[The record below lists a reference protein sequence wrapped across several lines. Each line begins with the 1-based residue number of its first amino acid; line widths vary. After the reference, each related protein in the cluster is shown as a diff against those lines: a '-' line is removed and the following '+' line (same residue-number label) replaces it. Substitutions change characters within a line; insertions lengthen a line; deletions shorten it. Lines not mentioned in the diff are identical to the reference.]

1 MKSDLRPHNNVEISR
16 FIEQHLYL
24 FIFNKYS
31 MLMMSKHPNPNS
43 ITLKT
48 EEKIESGQ
56 RPSCKILVKQSVS
69 ENSMN
74 L

>member
-1 MKSDLRPHNNVEISR
+1 
-16 FIEQHLYL
+16 
-24 FIFNKYS
+24 

>member
-1 MKSDLRPHNNVEISR
+1 
-16 FIEQHLYL
+16 
-24 FIFNKYS
+24 

-43 ITLKT
+43 ITLRT

-74 L
+74 LWGCDKTLTSDSHCHNIVATLC